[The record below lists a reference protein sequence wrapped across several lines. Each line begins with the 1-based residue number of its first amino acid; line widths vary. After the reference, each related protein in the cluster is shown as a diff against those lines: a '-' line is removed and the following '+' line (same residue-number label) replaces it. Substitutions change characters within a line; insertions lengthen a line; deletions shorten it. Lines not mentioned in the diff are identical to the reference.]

1 MGFSR
6 QEYWSGL
13 TCPPPR
19 NLPNPALL
27 QIFPTQG
34 LNLHFLH
41 HLHWQVGGFFTTS
54 ATWEALSLGS
64 CSNGMRWVSYHS
76 LCPTH
81 RDLSLLSSK
90 LHIKAASS
98 REPSQMKQ
106 VSPDNPDLLS
116 LGPQQLLLFLS
127 YLPPWLGTTPS
138 PHISVLPTFF
148 LYMTEA
154 SEDCSL
160 IRISPVIVH
169 LFLLL
174 NSFLSPCC
182 CCC

>member
-13 TCPPPR
+13 TCPPPGD
-19 NLPNPALL
+19 LPDPGIEPAFLTSPALA
-27 QIFPTQG
+27 
-34 LNLHFLH
+34 
-41 HLHWQVGGFFTTS
+41 GGFFTTS

-81 RDLSLLSSK
+81 KDLSLLSSK

-106 VSPDNPDLLS
+106 VSPDNLDLLS

-127 YLPPWLGTTPS
+127 CLPPWLGTNPS
-138 PHISVLPTFF
+138 PHISILPTFCP
-148 LYMTEA
+148 LC
-154 SEDCSL
+154 D
-160 IRISPVIVH
+160 
-169 LFLLL
+169 
-174 NSFLSPCC
+174 
-182 CCC
+182 